1 MYFPLNFSVSLKLLK
16 NICEFLKDCSQ
27 NRNKLT
33 DIENKLMV
41 TKRGKRVRDKLG
53 VWDKQIHAITYY
65 ILIDSIK

>member
-16 NICEFLKDCSQ
+16 NICEFLKDGSQ